1 MAAAIA
7 APLLLG
13 SCASKKAVA
22 DGTATSSTSSKHNA
36 KTEAADDNTVT
47 TMAFLQ
53 KVNDNQVYANDIV
66 GNISFNLTAGSKDIT
81 VPGAL
86 RMRKDKV
93 IRLQLFIPILGTE
106 VGRLEFTPDYV
117 LVIDRLHKEYVKADY
132 SQVDFLRQNGIT
144 FYSLQSLFWN
154 QLFVPG
160 EKKVVITIS
169 ADNKAQLLKLDEAI
183 EQVEK
188 LQTKKMMKI
197 DMLRNSLRRSA
208 NDNERM
214 SLCYDI
220 FNEFHVLQFDSA
232 LHYIDK
238 VQEMAIR
245 TGNRHIREMAIVDK
259 AELLGMGGFYPEAIE
274 LLDKEPLDSTDNKVM
289 FKSYIAHFRIYLYWA
304 DYCNDAVFAPIYRE
318 RASKNLETAM
328 RFIGASPATEY
339 YRGEYYIYVKHDN
352 RNALECYFRVLR
364 STPHDAREYAMAACA
379 VAHNYSAKG
388 DMEHYE
394 YYLIEAA
401 HSDLLNC
408 TRENMALQ
416 DLAMFLYQQGEDNM
430 ERAERYINLAMEDAK
445 LFNNRLR
452 IIEISQKLPVIVGAY
467 KQLMKR
473 RNTMLRISTFGVS
486 ALAIILIVFVYF
498 FMKQNRQLSTKRR
511 ELSEKNSELTSLN
524 DRLHTLN
531 DRLLDTNR
539 RREHLAKLYIDL
551 CANFIDRLAKFE
563 LLVKR
568 KIKANQIK
576 ELLSMASSSKMSDE
590 DAASFLHRFDKA
602 FLDLYPTFVDE
613 FTELLL
619 PDAKILPRKGVS
631 LLTTELRIFALVRL
645 GVTESSEISA
655 LLFYTPRTIYNY
667 RSSVKSKAI
676 NRDTFEQ
683 DVMKLCTVI

>member
-1 MAAAIA
+1 MSRI
-7 APLLLG
+7 LL
-13 SCASKKAVA
+13 
-22 DGTATSSTSSKHNA
+22 
-36 KTEAADDNTVT
+36 
-47 TMAFLQ
+47 AFIML
-53 KVNDNQVYANDIV
+53 
-66 GNISFNLTAGSKDIT
+66 
-81 VPGAL
+81 
-86 RMRKDKV
+86 
-93 IRLQLFIPILGTE
+93 
-106 VGRLEFTPDYV
+106 
-117 LVIDRLHKEYVKADY
+117 LH
-132 SQVDFLRQNGIT
+132 
-144 FYSLQSLFWN
+144 
-154 QLFVPG
+154 
-160 EKKVVITIS
+160 VITIS

-238 VQEMAIR
+238 VQEMATR

-259 AELLGMGGFYPEAIE
+259 TELLGMGGFYPEAIE

-304 DYCNDAVFAPIYRE
+304 DYCNDAVFTPIYRE

-364 STPHDAREYAMAACA
+364 STPHDVREYAMAACA

-511 ELSEKNSELTSLN
+511 ELSETNSELTSLN

-613 FTELLL
+613 FNKLLL

-676 NRDTFEQ
+676 SRDTFEQ

>member
-1 MAAAIA
+1 MNRI
-7 APLLLG
+7 LL
-13 SCASKKAVA
+13 
-22 DGTATSSTSSKHNA
+22 
-36 KTEAADDNTVT
+36 
-47 TMAFLQ
+47 AFIML
-53 KVNDNQVYANDIV
+53 
-66 GNISFNLTAGSKDIT
+66 
-81 VPGAL
+81 
-86 RMRKDKV
+86 
-93 IRLQLFIPILGTE
+93 
-106 VGRLEFTPDYV
+106 
-117 LVIDRLHKEYVKADY
+117 LH
-132 SQVDFLRQNGIT
+132 
-144 FYSLQSLFWN
+144 
-154 QLFVPG
+154 
-160 EKKVVITIS
+160 VITIS

-238 VQEMAIR
+238 VQEMATR

-452 IIEISQKLPVIVGAY
+452 IIEISQKLPGIVGAY

-511 ELSEKNSELTSLN
+511 ELSETNSELTSLN

-613 FTELLL
+613 FNELLL

-667 RSSVKSKAI
+667 RSSVKSKVI